1 MYEGRLDLCSL
12 PVEDVLAAASY
23 LHMYDI
29 VKVCKGRL
37 KEKDRELDL
46 QTRPRTVR
54 GGPGPVLEAW

>member
-1 MYEGRLDLCSL
+1 MYEGRLDLRSL

-37 KEKDRELDL
+37 REKDSDL
-46 QTRPRTVR
+46 ETSPRTAR
-54 GGPGPVLEAW
+54 WGPGPVTEAW

>member
-1 MYEGRLDLCSL
+1 MYEGRLDLRSL

-37 KEKDRELDL
+37 REKDLAR
-46 QTRPRTVR
+46 RPRARTAGVR
-54 GGPGPVLEAW
+54 PGPGPVAEAR